1 MHAAISWYSA
11 ILTAA
16 RLTNTG
22 MSYFYLLLSQLYSLA
37 CHPYR
42 FHQHS
47 SHMEANTSGMFQR
60 LCCPTLTPVLSS
72 TDAAGTAYVGSWMTA
87 F

>member
-1 MHAAISWYSA
+1 MHAAISWYSAILTAARLTNTGMSSSNIKCTLLFSWYSA

-47 SHMEANTSGMFQR
+47 SHMEANTS
-60 LCCPTLTPVLSS
+60 
-72 TDAAGTAYVGSWMTA
+72 AGPA
-87 F
+87 